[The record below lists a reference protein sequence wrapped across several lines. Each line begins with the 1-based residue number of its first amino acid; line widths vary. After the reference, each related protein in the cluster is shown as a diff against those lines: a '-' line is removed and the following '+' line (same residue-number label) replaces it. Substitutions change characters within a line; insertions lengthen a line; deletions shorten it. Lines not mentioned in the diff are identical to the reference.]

1 MGTTISKT
9 VNIIDLPVDTDISS
23 EDYVI
28 IQNDTRT
35 FRVQVKDMILT
46 KDNVT
51 FGQEIN
57 DIYER
62 VGQLQVVISAQQ
74 TQITDLQA
82 ELAKEKLQSANS
94 LTTVNST
101 IELIQSKLTTLDS
114 AITTQK
120 ALIDAET
127 VKNNTTAS
135 NLQAAVDDIARLNG
149 NVQDIF
155 SRI

>member
-23 EDYVI
+23 EDYVM

-35 FRVQVKDMILT
+35 FRVQVKDIILT

-74 TQITDLQA
+74 TQIADLQA

-94 LTTVNST
+94 LTTANAT

-114 AITTQK
+114 TITAQK

-135 NLQAAVDDIARLNG
+135 NLQAAVDDITRLNK

>member
-57 DIYER
+57 DIYDR
-62 VGQLQVVISAQQ
+62 VGQLQVVISDLQS
-74 TQITDLQA
+74 QITSLKSDLDQ
-82 ELAKEKLQSANS
+82 EKLKNANAINI
-94 LTTVNST
+94 NSQA
-101 IELIQSKLTTLDS
+101 IKTL
-114 AITTQK
+114 Q
-120 ALIDAET
+120 
-127 VKNNTTAS
+127 
-135 NLQAAVDDIARLNG
+135 
-149 NVQDIF
+149 